1 MLISGLNK
9 HMRPRI
15 GDIHKPHGKLMGKGV
30 KNWIENRGAHCL
42 WGGGW
47 QLHCSVLP
55 CMYVSV
61 LPRNSKFSS
70 FFKEIENKVVL
81 ILTQFHEKRVHL
93 ALFLAAINVHA
104 ITRYILINLKFHLI
118 TFQGCVYYT
127 DMQISKNMWG
137 WNRILN

>member
-1 MLISGLNK
+1 
-9 HMRPRI
+9 
-15 GDIHKPHGKLMGKGV
+15 
-30 KNWIENRGAHCL
+30 
-42 WGGGW
+42 
-47 QLHCSVLP
+47 
-55 CMYVSV
+55 MYISV

-70 FFKEIENKVVL
+70 FFKEIENQVVL

-127 DMQISKNMWG
+127 DMKISKTCG
-137 WNRILN
+137 DEIGY